1 MAKSPAER
9 KRDQRTRDKL
19 SAQEKEAL
27 LLSRKIV
34 TALYHNDD
42 AALKR
47 TMTRTGID
55 EEQDLISRF
64 IRGAD
69 RMTDSQLAEFI
80 RLLLLSRLQVTNDKY
95 YRCIW
100 LRRAAILQEPPKL
113 LVCTSCLYGMSAS
126 LSHFWSAFNT
136 S

>member
-1 MAKSPAER
+1 MARSATER
-9 KRDQRTRDKL
+9 KRDQRARDRL

-47 TMTRTGID
+47 TMARTGVD

-69 RMTDSQLAEFI
+69 RMTDEQLADHI
-80 RLLLLSRLQVTNDKY
+80 RIT
-95 YRCIW
+95 
-100 LRRAAILQEPPKL
+100 
-113 LVCTSCLYGMSAS
+113 
-126 LSHFWSAFNT
+126 
-136 S
+136 

>member
-1 MAKSPAER
+1 MAKTPTER
-9 KRDQRTRDKL
+9 KREQRGRDKL
-19 SAQEKEAL
+19 TAMEKEAL

-47 TMTRTGID
+47 TMARTGID

-69 RMTDSQLAEFI
+69 RMSDQQLAEFV
-80 RLLLLSRLQVTNDKY
+80 RLL
-95 YRCIW
+95 
-100 LRRAAILQEPPKL
+100 
-113 LVCTSCLYGMSAS
+113 
-126 LSHFWSAFNT
+126 
-136 S
+136 

>member
-1 MAKSPAER
+1 MAKTPNER
-9 KRDQRTRDKL
+9 KREQRSRDKL

-42 AALKR
+42 AALR
-47 TMTRTGID
+47 RVMVRSGID

-69 RMTDSQLAEFI
+69 RMTDTQLAELI
-80 RLLLLSRLQVTNDKY
+80 RLQ
-95 YRCIW
+95 
-100 LRRAAILQEPPKL
+100 
-113 LVCTSCLYGMSAS
+113 
-126 LSHFWSAFNT
+126 
-136 S
+136 

>member
-1 MAKSPAER
+1 MKRQALAKSATER
-9 KRDQRTRDKL
+9 KRDQRDRDKL
-19 SAQEKEAL
+19 SAKEKEAL

-47 TMTRTGID
+47 TMARTGID

-69 RMTDSQLAEFI
+69 RMTDHQLAEFI
-80 RLLLLSRLQVTNDKY
+80 RLL
-95 YRCIW
+95 
-100 LRRAAILQEPPKL
+100 
-113 LVCTSCLYGMSAS
+113 
-126 LSHFWSAFNT
+126 
-136 S
+136 

>member
-1 MAKSPAER
+1 MAKTPAER
-9 KRDQRTRDKL
+9 KREQRSRDKL

-47 TMTRTGID
+47 TMARTKID

-69 RMTDSQLAEFI
+69 RMTDHQLAQFI
-80 RLLLLSRLQVTNDKY
+80 RLL
-95 YRCIW
+95 
-100 LRRAAILQEPPKL
+100 
-113 LVCTSCLYGMSAS
+113 
-126 LSHFWSAFNT
+126 
-136 S
+136 

>member
-1 MAKSPAER
+1 MAKTPNER
-9 KRDQRTRDKL
+9 KREQRSRDKL

-47 TMTRTGID
+47 VMGRSGID

-69 RMTDSQLAEFI
+69 RMTDTQLAELI
-80 RLLLLSRLQVTNDKY
+80 RLQ
-95 YRCIW
+95 
-100 LRRAAILQEPPKL
+100 
-113 LVCTSCLYGMSAS
+113 
-126 LSHFWSAFNT
+126 
-136 S
+136 

>member
-1 MAKSPAER
+1 MAKSATER
-9 KRDQRTRDKL
+9 KRDQRDRDKL
-19 SAQEKEAL
+19 SAQEREAL

-47 TMTRTGID
+47 TMARTGID

-69 RMTDSQLAEFI
+69 RMTDEQLADHI
-80 RLLLLSRLQVTNDKY
+80 R
-95 YRCIW
+95 I
-100 LRRAAILQEPPKL
+100 A
-113 LVCTSCLYGMSAS
+113 
-126 LSHFWSAFNT
+126 
-136 S
+136 

>member
-1 MAKSPAER
+1 MAKSATER
-9 KRDQRTRDKL
+9 KRAQRVRDKL
-19 SAQEKEAL
+19 SAKEKEVL

-47 TMTRTGID
+47 TMARTGID

-69 RMTDSQLAEFI
+69 RMTDHQLTEFI
-80 RLLLLSRLQVTNDKY
+80 RLL
-95 YRCIW
+95 
-100 LRRAAILQEPPKL
+100 
-113 LVCTSCLYGMSAS
+113 
-126 LSHFWSAFNT
+126 
-136 S
+136 

>member
-1 MAKSPAER
+1 M
-9 KRDQRTRDKL
+9 RDKL
-19 SAQEKEAL
+19 STKKKEAL

-47 TMTRTGID
+47 TMARTGIE

-69 RMTDSQLAEFI
+69 RMTDQQLADFI
-80 RLLLLSRLQVTNDKY
+80 RLL
-95 YRCIW
+95 
-100 LRRAAILQEPPKL
+100 
-113 LVCTSCLYGMSAS
+113 
-126 LSHFWSAFNT
+126 
-136 S
+136 

>member
-1 MAKSPAER
+1 MAKTPTER
-9 KRDQRTRDKL
+9 KREQRSRDKL

-47 TMTRTGID
+47 VMVRSGID

-69 RMTDSQLAEFI
+69 RMTDTQLAELI
-80 RLLLLSRLQVTNDKY
+80 RLQ
-95 YRCIW
+95 
-100 LRRAAILQEPPKL
+100 
-113 LVCTSCLYGMSAS
+113 
-126 LSHFWSAFNT
+126 
-136 S
+136 

>member
-1 MAKSPAER
+1 MAKSATER
-9 KRDQRTRDKL
+9 KREQRARDKL

-47 TMTRTGID
+47 TMVRTGID

-69 RMTDSQLAEFI
+69 RMTDEQLEGHI
-80 RLLLLSRLQVTNDKY
+80 R
-95 YRCIW
+95 I
-100 LRRAAILQEPPKL
+100 E
-113 LVCTSCLYGMSAS
+113 
-126 LSHFWSAFNT
+126 
-136 S
+136 

>member
-1 MAKSPAER
+1 MAKSATER
-9 KRDQRTRDKL
+9 KRDQRARDRL

-47 TMTRTGID
+47 TISRTGID

-69 RMTDSQLAEFI
+69 SMSDKQLAEFI
-80 RLLLLSRLQVTNDKY
+80 RL
-95 YRCIW
+95 
-100 LRRAAILQEPPKL
+100 P
-113 LVCTSCLYGMSAS
+113 
-126 LSHFWSAFNT
+126 
-136 S
+136 

>member
-1 MAKSPAER
+1 MAKTQAER
-9 KRDQRTRDKL
+9 KREQRSRDKL

-34 TALYHNDD
+34 TDLYHNDD

-47 TMTRTGID
+47 TMARTGID

-69 RMTDSQLAEFI
+69 SMSDKQLAEFI
-80 RLLLLSRLQVTNDKY
+80 RL
-95 YRCIW
+95 
-100 LRRAAILQEPPKL
+100 P
-113 LVCTSCLYGMSAS
+113 
-126 LSHFWSAFNT
+126 
-136 S
+136 